1 MLDHPN
7 PADTKEPFF
16 FNIPSSKAYLF
27 LSSNSTRMTL
37 LVDITQAAQ
46 DRPVL
51 AFALITSILVAVL
64 AATTSAQKF
73 PQNVPWI
80 GRDDSKSFAVTR
92 ATFSS
97 INNVNKWLAEGYQ
110 KVGLALRVIEGIVHA
125 LTASVVFST
134 RQIIYLPGLLGT
146 P

>member
-7 PADTKEPFF
+7 PADNLLQHAVLRTL
-16 FNIPSSKAYLF
+16 ILLHQTATF
-27 LSSNSTRMTL
+27 LSSHATTMTL
-37 LVDITQAAQ
+37 LADIAQVAQ

-51 AFALITSILVAVL
+51 AFALISLTIIVVL

-73 PQNVPWI
+73 PKDVPWI

-110 KVGLALRVIEGIVHA
+110 KVRLPLRVFEEY
-125 LTASVVFST
+125 T
-134 RQIIYLPGLLGT
+134 R
-146 P
+146 